1 MRSKVEM
8 RLSVVLGKY
17 LWVVIGE
24 YRVGSQ
30 GIKLWSRFFIVAG
43 SRGWVMVRVRR
54 KVIDQICH

>member
-1 MRSKVEM
+1 M

>member
-1 MRSKVEM
+1 MDGLKDCGARGVGPAAY
-8 RLSVVLGKY
+8 RLGD
-17 LWVVIGE
+17 GE